1 MQIGRR
7 NGMSCRC
14 KESVERGA
22 AGNAAEGMEG
32 FIWLLVTMRG
42 RVEGTETM
50 A

>member
-1 MQIGRR
+1 MAY
-7 NGMSCRC
+7 RC
-14 KESVERGA
+14 KASVERGT
-22 AGNAAEGMEG
+22 AGNIAEG